1 MKMKVKVKAAFIGF
15 LLVAACLTTDMT
27 AAPAAWACGAGSPTT
42 GASGDVFT
50 SGAHASC
57 PSSSHST
64 ASSSGNEAASTL
76 PEGTPVTVA
85 VCETT
90 PEGECIAPKLCPD
103 GTPMSMTYLETEEG
117 HLING
122 HDNCADPALQSGPTA
137 GQVVSAFEQIPV
149 PESILVIQPPG
160 GATLVNFDT
169 NFYTVAKP
177 FERTVT
183 LLGHPVHFRI
193 RPRSFTWHY
202 GDGQNETTS
211 KPGAAYPALDV
222 THRYLKK
229 GTVSASV
236 DTVWEADF
244 QVDGGPWAPVNGT
257 VTKTGPAQR
266 LTVRSATPILVG

>member
-1 MKMKVKVKAAFIGF
+1 MNVVWFE
-15 LLVAACLTTDMT
+15 VAETHEIKWMHNTCDATP
-27 AAPAAWACGAGSPTT
+27 APPQ
-42 GASGDVFT
+42 ASG
-50 SGAHASC
+50 
-57 PSSSHST
+57 PS
-64 ASSSGNEAASTL
+64 AGD
-76 PEGTPVTVA
+76 
-85 VCETT
+85 
-90 PEGECIAPKLCPD
+90 IAR
-103 GTPMSMTYLETEEG
+103 
-117 HLING
+117 
-122 HDNCADPALQSGPTA
+122 
-137 GQVVSAFEQIPV
+137 AFARIPL

-169 NFYTVAKP
+169 NFYTVARP